1 VLADRVR
8 AGLLNLGEEF
18 TRSWKSCSAESV
30 LLFATAPEP
39 GGSAAWWRLDLGGGT
54 ATAGAGDRAVD
65 TDWSVTGSA
74 HVWQRVLS
82 GDLNLSVAFRGGE
95 LRYADKG
102 DYGVGSVG
110 ADNRVAM
117 IAELLGITRWQ
128 PADPGRAP
136 SRLAS

>member
-1 VLADRVR
+1 V
-8 AGLLNLGEEF
+8 
-18 TRSWKSCSAESV
+18 
-30 LLFATAPEP
+30 
-39 GGSAAWWRLDLGGGT
+39 
-54 ATAGAGDRAVD
+54 DRAVD

-74 HVWQRVLS
+74 DAWQRVLS

-102 DYGVGSVG
+102 DCGVGSAG

-117 IAELLGITRWQ
+117 ITELLGITRWQ
-128 PADPGRAP
+128 PADPRRAP